1 MGNRRM
7 WLMTFPIKLSDE
19 LSVRYPKKIR
29 SLVESAISAMTLATT
44 TGDGYR
50 QIRSRLDLA
59 LQRRQETRSV
69 EFKRSHSWN
78 ELKAKLAKTA
88 MAMSNNRDGG
98 IIIIGVAEN
107 DEWELT
113 GISDPELASYDQ
125 DDVASFFAKFSSP
138 PVAVETVR
146 HLYDGKEFVVLIISP
161 FRETP
166 VVVKRDSLDNGA
178 LFRRGDFLVRP
189 HGKAESVRVYDESQI
204 HEALEVAAEKR
215 ARRFL
220 ETAEQLGLEVPETA
234 DREFDTQL
242 SSLVDHGLDFSSVP
256 TWEFNIRGLIFD
268 EKRIPSLSKCREIIE
283 RSSVAI
289 RGWNF
294 PTLDRTPTDLLTAQ
308 NSIAVATEFMCREFW
323 QFWTSG
329 QFLFIEGIREEVDT
343 NWKQKI
349 LASQPLQMVAVPP
362 DTRDIK
368 GHITLISNL
377 YRFVELFEFAARL
390 TECGI
395 YDEGLKLS
403 IRLRNAKGYMLTTD
417 WDRRLRYAYTVSSD
431 NVAIVEEY
439 SPEQIITFSKA
450 NALAAYKRMLE
461 QFFGWLD
468 LPDNAFEEDVD
479 EFLRQRRR

>member
-1 MGNRRM
+1 
-7 WLMTFPIKLSDE
+7 MTI
-19 LSVRYPKKIR
+19 
-29 SLVESAISAMTLATT
+29 ATT

-50 QIRSRLDLA
+50 QIRSRIDLA
-59 LQRRQETRSV
+59 LQRRQETRGV
-69 EFKRSHSWN
+69 EFKRSLPWD
-78 ELKAKLAKTA
+78 ELRVKLAKTA

-113 GISDPELASYDQ
+113 GVGEPVVSSYDQ

-138 PVAVETVR
+138 TVAVETVR
-146 HLYDGKEFVVLIISP
+146 HLYDGNEFVVLIISP

-166 VVVKRDSLDNGA
+166 VIVKRDSPDNGTT
-178 LFRRGDFLVRP
+178 FRRGDFLVRP
-189 HGKAESVRVYDESQI
+189 HGKAETVRASDESQI
-204 HEALEVAAEKR
+204 NEALEVAAEKR

-220 ETAEQLGLEVPETA
+220 KTAEQLGLQVPESA
-234 DREFDTQL
+234 GQEFDTQL
-242 SSLVDHGLDFSSVP
+242 NSLVDHGLDFSNVP
-256 TWEFNIRGLIFD
+256 TWEFNIRGLAFD
-268 EKRIPSLSKCREIIE
+268 ENRIPSLSKCREIIE

-289 RGWNF
+289 RGWDF
-294 PTLDRTPTDLLTAQ
+294 PTLDRTPTDLFTGQ
-308 NSIAVATEFMCREFW
+308 NSIAVAIEFMCREFW

-349 LASQPLQMVAVPP
+349 LSSQPLQNVAVPP
-362 DTRDIK
+362 DARVIR

-417 WDRRLRYAYTVSSD
+417 WNRRLRYAYTVSSD
-431 NVAIVEEY
+431 NVSITEEY
-439 SPEQIITFSKA
+439 SPEQIVAFSKA
-450 NALAAYKRMLE
+450 NALSAYRKTLE
-461 QFFGWLD
+461 QFFGWLG